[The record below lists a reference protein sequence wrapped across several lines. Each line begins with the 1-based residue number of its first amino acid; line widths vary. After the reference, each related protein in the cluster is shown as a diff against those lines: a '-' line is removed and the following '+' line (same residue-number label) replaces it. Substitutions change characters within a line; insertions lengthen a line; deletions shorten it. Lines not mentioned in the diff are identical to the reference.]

1 MRKIKL
7 LIGIVGVILMA
18 CEPLEVDIKR
28 AFQFDVSS
36 TYDTRTTIGNSTETQ
51 FEIRPE
57 KQLEG
62 TEYYISYEVLSGQGY
77 YKDGNTILSQ
87 DQKYP
92 TKHQTFLLQYQGD
105 IVGEHRVKVS
115 VEDNYGQIKEITL
128 TYRIIDKTGFD
139 LTVIPEE
146 TSDYVNDV
154 TRFHFNLEQQG
165 DEELTYT
172 MTFSGQKGEFTY
184 DGEKFVTGQQISGIN
199 EGVFYMDYRANEITD
214 KDIAITIMA
223 SNGVSKTINVSYES
237 LATDFEIVI
246 TPNDMNTLYVFSQTF
261 EIHIISPQ
269 VDDYRIE
276 YRMYYTSTVG
286 SVNLDLR
293 DLDITSSTTPGSI
306 IDFGIKTFT
315 RGNAY
320 QLGVVEP
327 RKGEFTF
334 VFTDS
339 NGVTNS
345 KTVAVE
351 WYDHV
356 FD

>member
-7 LIGIVGVILMA
+7 LVGIVGVILMA

-36 TYDTRTTIGNSTETQ
+36 TYDTRTTICNSTETQ

-105 IVGEHRVKVS
+105 IIGEHRVKVFI
-115 VEDNYGQIKEITL
+115 EDNYGQIEEIIL
-128 TYRIIDKTGFD
+128 TYKIIDKTGFD

-165 DEELTYT
+165 DEEITYT
-172 MTFSGQKGEFTY
+172 MTFSGQKGEFIY
-184 DGEKFVTGQQISGIN
+184 QGNKFVTGQQIGNIHDSA
-199 EGVFYMDYRANEITD
+199 FYMDYRANEIT
-214 KDIAITIMA
+214 KEDIKITLKA
-223 SNGVSKTINVSYES
+223 SNGVSKTINVEYES

-246 TPNDMNTLYVFSQTF
+246 NPSDLSQYFRFSVDVELVIIPPDVDDQYIRYSFYYVS
-261 EIHIISPQ
+261 EIGPTYLKYAFVDKDNISPGQ
-269 VDDYRIE
+269 MVSLG
-276 YRMYYTSTVG
+276 TF
-286 SVNLDLR
+286 R
-293 DLDITSSTTPGSI
+293 DIYL
-306 IDFGIKTFT
+306 KLH
-315 RGNAY
+315 
-320 QLGVVEP
+320 QLGAIDP
-327 RKGEFTF
+327 REGQITF
-334 VFTDS
+334 YVIDS
-339 NGVTNS
+339 NGVTKS
-345 KTVAVE
+345 KTVNVE
-351 WYDHV
+351 W
-356 FD
+356 FEL